1 MQKIT
6 NVTYD
11 HETMIA
17 TATFEDHTTE
27 TFDFCTD
34 MASEEEKLSSKY
46 TRQREINLQ
55 LFNQI
60 KAYEAANP
68 PEEIIEDVEYEV
80 IDDDYEGNPD

>member
-1 MQKIT
+1 
-6 NVTYD
+6 
-11 HETMIA
+11 MIA
-17 TATFEDHTTE
+17 TVAFEDHTTD
-27 TFDFCTD
+27 TFDFCAD
-34 MASEEEKLSSKY
+34 VASEEEKSSSKY
-46 TRQREINLQ
+46 ETQREINLQ

>member
-1 MQKIT
+1 MQKVT

-46 TRQREINLQ
+46 TRHREINLQ
-55 LFNQI
+55 MFNQI
-60 KAYEAANP
+60 KAYESANP
-68 PEEIIEDVEYEV
+68 HEET